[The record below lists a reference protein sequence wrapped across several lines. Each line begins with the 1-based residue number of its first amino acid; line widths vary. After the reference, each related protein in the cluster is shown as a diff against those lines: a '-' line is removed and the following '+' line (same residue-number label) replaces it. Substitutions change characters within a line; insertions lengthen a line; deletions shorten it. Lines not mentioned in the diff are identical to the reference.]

1 MLTFVDRRITLANFS
16 NGETFLLPGAEIDPK
31 LDIKALFFLG
41 LFLYVR
47 SLTLSSSS
55 DLSKLLL
62 VGFFKTKVLESGVYS
77 IIY

>member
-1 MLTFVDRRITLANFS
+1 MFTFVDRRITLANCS
-16 NGETFLLPGAEIDPK
+16 NGETFLLPRAEIDPK
-31 LDIKALFFLG
+31 LDIRALFFFG

-62 VGFFKTKVLESGVYS
+62 AGFFRTKVLVSGVCS